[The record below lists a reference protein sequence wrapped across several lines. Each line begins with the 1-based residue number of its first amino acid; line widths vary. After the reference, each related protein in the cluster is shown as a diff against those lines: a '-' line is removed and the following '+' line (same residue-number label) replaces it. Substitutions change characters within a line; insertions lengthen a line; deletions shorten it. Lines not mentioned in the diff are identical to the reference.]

1 MGTIDS
7 KYYKLVVLARSFA
20 KVSVKPI
27 EFLRNNGFSV
37 ELKRNHLVNEEEKV
51 SELIGDAD
59 AAIIGSD
66 KIGTLVF
73 DRCKN
78 LKLLSKHG
86 VGMDNIN
93 LEGARERGI
102 IVTNTPG
109 ANHESVA
116 DLTWLLIMAASRN
129 FLSVCDNVKQ
139 MNWNSSGLGQE
150 VHQKTIGIIG
160 YGRIGKAVAKRA
172 VGFENK
178 VLVYDSAVECLEP
191 VCGLDIRKVSFETLL
206 KESDII
212 SLHAPLT
219 TETAGLL
226 DEQAFTIVKSGV
238 IIVNTSRGEL
248 IDENALYKA
257 LVSGRVKAAA
267 LDVFVQEPPIGN
279 PLLTLKNVIPT
290 PHIGTHTE
298 ESNFRMG
305 MMAAENVVNYFKTL

>member
-7 KYYKLVVLARSFA
+7 KCYKLVVLARSFS
-20 KVSVKPI
+20 KFSEKPI

-37 ELKRNHLVNEEEKV
+37 ELKRNHLANDEEKV

-66 KIGTLVF
+66 KIGDLVF

-86 VGMDNIN
+86 VGLDNIN

-102 IVTNTPG
+102 IVTNTLG

-116 DLTWLLIMAASRN
+116 DLTWLLILAASRN
-129 FLSVCDNVKQ
+129 FLTVFDNVKQ
-139 MNWNSSGLGQE
+139 MNWNSSSLGQE
-150 VHQKTIGIIG
+150 VYRKTIGIIG

-178 VLVYDSAVECLEP
+178 VLVYDSAVERLEP
-191 VCGLDIRKVSFETLL
+191 VCGLDIRKVPLETLL

-219 TETAGLL
+219 KETVGLL
-226 DEQAFTIVKSGV
+226 DEQAFTIIKSGA

-248 IDENALYKA
+248 IDEHALYRA
-257 LVSGRVKAAA
+257 LVSGKIRTAA
-267 LDVFVQEPPIGN
+267 LDVFVKEPPIDN

-305 MMAAENVVNYFKTL
+305 MMAAENVVNYFKIL